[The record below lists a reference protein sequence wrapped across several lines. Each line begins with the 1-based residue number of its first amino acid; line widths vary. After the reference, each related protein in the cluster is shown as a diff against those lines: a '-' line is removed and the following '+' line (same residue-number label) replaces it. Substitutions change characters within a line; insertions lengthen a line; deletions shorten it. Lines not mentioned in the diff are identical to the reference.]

1 MFFYIY
7 DVFLKIVL
15 FVNNKYE
22 WIRCVLIWFFIVVR
36 WLDILYNVVYI
47 VVVVLILCML
57 YDLFVLLGWR
67 VKMFFFLDF
76 FVIFVLM

>member
-22 WIRCVLIWFFIVVR
+22 LIRCVLIWFFIVVR

-76 FVIFVLM
+76 LVIFVFM

>member
-76 FVIFVLM
+76 LVIFVFM

>member
-1 MFFYIY
+1 MFFYFY

-76 FVIFVLM
+76 LVIFVFM

>member
-22 WIRCVLIWFFIVVR
+22 WIRCVLNWFFIVVR

-76 FVIFVLM
+76 LVIFVFM

>member
-22 WIRCVLIWFFIVVR
+22 LCVLIWFFIVVR

-76 FVIFVLM
+76 LVIFVFM